1 MCTVNRASTY
11 VLLSI
16 LVNLCAMTYVVAA
29 AVFGGSGRTTNKKTL
44 NFICAVIPTS
54 LCAMGY
60 AMEGESPIFSI

>member
-1 MCTVNRASTY
+1 
-11 VLLSI
+11 
-16 LVNLCAMTYVVAA
+16 MTYVVAA